1 MPPRYGREPGKR
13 SWELT
18 MYIFMYIIYILSAL
32 SFGGMTLL
40 GIGGFLG
47 PHGYFGMNHPT
58 FALLVVVIFLAAE
71 VLVMFFFVGT
81 GVSIKEYVR
90 DHPDADPELHRRS
103 IAIKRALYPPT
114 LNVTLIVMLTFI
126 LGGAVDRNMISHWW
140 HLGSWVLS
148 MWMFMRALRVQN
160 RCLADNTA
168 IILEMVG
175 LRLGEPAPDNE
186 QEVTS

>member
-1 MPPRYGREPGKR
+1 
-13 SWELT
+13 
-18 MYIFMYIIYILSAL
+18 MYIFMYIIYILSAF
-32 SFGGMTLL
+32 SFVGITLL
-40 GIGGFLG
+40 GIGGLLG

-58 FALLVVVIFLAAE
+58 FALLVAVVFLAAE

-81 GVSIKEYVR
+81 GVSIKEYIR

-103 IAIKRALYPPT
+103 VAIKRKLYPPT

-126 LGGAVDRNMISHWW
+126 LGGAVDRRFISHWW
-140 HLGSWVLS
+140 HLGSWLLS
-148 MWMFMRALRVQN
+148 MWLFMRALKVQN

-175 LRLGEPAPDNE
+175 LKMGESAHDGDPEA
-186 QEVTS
+186 TS